1 VGALVYAWH
10 GPEMAAPFIATWY
23 LLGIAGPAVVGALL
37 GPVLLR
43 W

>member
-1 VGALVYAWH
+1 
-10 GPEMAAPFIATWY
+10 MAAPFIATWY
-23 LLGIAGPAVVGALL
+23 LLGITLPAVVGALL